1 MAYIDYDHRDHF
13 SVIHARFDDAAAND
27 AWSDGSANQ
36 SVIRS
41 HSKVISGFLFFI
53 WDT

>member
-27 AWSDGSANQ
+27 ACLMDQPTSQ
-36 SVIRS
+36 
-41 HSKVISGFLFFI
+41 
-53 WDT
+53 